1 MIEELWSSLI
11 GFTEQFVV
19 PDWGALVGLIPVG
32 LALIVFMYLVWLI
45 LRYAGAGP
53 RRRGKRRMTPVTPKG
68 IHMPGPSLAPLLAAT
83 GAFFMVFGMVAGG
96 IWLWVGAGVL
106 VLALLFWG
114 REEMRNYDRMPGAA
128 TAGGAPVGALPA
140 PRGTPPAGVHIP
152 PPSFRPLL
160 IAIGFT
166 ALVAGMV
173 IGGVA
178 LVLGAIAMVLVLLGW
193 LWDARREYNAV
204 EDADQTGHLD
214 MGGAPAWPK
223 ATLGILALLV
233 VLAAVFG
240 TGIIQV
246 TPDTGETPAASAA
259 PGGSVAPGGSTAPG
273 GGTTASEAPPAA
285 PDADVVV
292 TAKGINWVES
302 AITIPAGAPFTLAL
316 DNQDAG
322 IPHDVV
328 IRDAGGAEVFRTDL
342 VTGVAVVVYD
352 VPAIPAGQ
360 YTFVCTVHPNMTGTV
375 TAQ

>member
-1 MIEELWSSLI
+1 M
-11 GFTEQFVV
+11 
-19 PDWGALVGLIPVG
+19 
-32 LALIVFMYLVWLI
+32 
-45 LRYAGAGP
+45 
-53 RRRGKRRMTPVTPKG
+53 
-68 IHMPGPSLAPLLAAT
+68 
-83 GAFFMVFGMVAGG
+83 
-96 IWLWVGAGVL
+96 
-106 VLALLFWG
+106 
-114 REEMRNYDRMPGAA
+114 
-128 TAGGAPVGALPA
+128 
-140 PRGTPPAGVHIP
+140 
-152 PPSFRPLL
+152 
-160 IAIGFT
+160 
-166 ALVAGMV
+166 
-173 IGGVA
+173 
-178 LVLGAIAMVLVLLGW
+178 
-193 LWDARREYNAV
+193 
-204 EDADQTGHLD
+204 
-214 MGGAPAWPK
+214 
-223 ATLGILALLV
+223 

-246 TPDTGETPAASAA
+246 TPDTGETPVTSAA

-285 PDADVVV
+285 PAADVVV

-302 AITIPAGAPFTLAL
+302 AITVPAGTPFTLAL